1 MIEGQNRSV
10 SGDLVDRC
18 IFHLFSTRF
27 ATYDVQNNT
36 QYRTLI
42 KAFGIRFVILVDA
55 KVYFTLYVRIKA
67 DRRHT

>member
-1 MIEGQNRSV
+1 MIEGKNRPV

-18 IFHLFSTRF
+18 IFHLFCTRF

-42 KAFGIRFVILVDA
+42 KAYGIRFVILVDA
-55 KVYFTLYVRIKA
+55 KV
-67 DRRHT
+67 